1 MRRVILMTLLAAA
14 SSGAEAVQSSYSCAA
29 QNVYLLD
36 DKGRI
41 KEDAT
46 LARNMRGER
55 FSVDMMTGR
64 IAGERIPAFPAVK
77 FAVLSPSG
85 KGGPFR
91 VYFQGYNYVSY
102 LEVYEHQDGGAKPFV
117 LHDGESIYSG
127 FCE

>member
-1 MRRVILMTLLAAA
+1 MALLAVV
-14 SSGAEAVQSSYSCAA
+14 SSGAAAAPSSYACAA
-29 QNVYLLD
+29 QNVYLVD

-41 KEDAT
+41 KEDAILT
-46 LARNMRGER
+46 RNMRGER
-55 FSVDMMTGR
+55 FSVDVMTGR

-102 LEVYEHQDGGAKPFV
+102 LEVYEHQDGEAKPFV